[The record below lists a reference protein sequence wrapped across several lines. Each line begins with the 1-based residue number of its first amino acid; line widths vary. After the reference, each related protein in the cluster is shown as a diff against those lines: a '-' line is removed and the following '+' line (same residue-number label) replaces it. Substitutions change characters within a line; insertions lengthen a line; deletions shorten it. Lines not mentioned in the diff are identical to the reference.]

1 MTVPAEIQA
10 YIEEGDWDRLEDAWA
25 ERLAARPSDVEP
37 LAETARALAGVDE
50 EERARFLLE
59 LVDGE
64 LAERGLW
71 QARLELLRRAGS
83 LLAEPDA
90 LHGEILATLER
101 LHAER
106 PSFAP
111 MAEAVGLHRATHDVP
126 KTWEKVDRLEQLLAY
141 DVGTIV
147 AMEGRGVGTV
157 AEANFQLES
166 FKVDFAGHGPLQV
179 GFRAAPKMLEP
190 LGPSHILRRKLESLG
205 ELERLAAEDPSELLR
220 TVLTSRGRAMTAGEI
235 RQDLAGV
242 VPDARWTSFW
252 TAARKHPQLV
262 VSGKGRQTYAWA
274 ETAGH
279 AEDAVWTSF
288 EAAAPRARLELFRR
302 ETGPGPTGGRREL
315 ADRMAADLARLGAA
329 AAADDPGLAFEIHA
343 ALERAGRGE
352 DAAVFAPAAL
362 LDGPRGRAEALV
374 AGVED
379 RSLRE
384 RAYAAVREVRDDWR
398 EVFVARLT
406 REDEP
411 RSLDRM
417 LETLREAGGAEGD
430 AGDAALPREAARF
443 LDGLLAQPHRQPAAF
458 VWLAERAAGDPA
470 LRARTPLRLLQQV
483 LTAIGRDDFA
493 AWRQKLKDMADT
505 GGTLPRILPHLTPEQ
520 AEAAREAIHRT
531 AGLEAYQRDNLTQA
545 LELRFPA
552 LRGEAAVADVLHAL
566 PASIAA
572 KLAELDRITKV
583 ELPANRR
590 AIEEA
595 RAMGDLRENFE
606 YKAARQRHE
615 VLSAMATEL
624 DRDLHRAR
632 PIDLAAIDPGQVR
645 VGTRV
650 TLAVDGGA
658 EREVTLLGPWESA
671 PERGVVSYET
681 ELGERLL
688 GKTVGDEVEVDGAP
702 ARVAAIA
709 VASA

>member
-10 YIEEGDWDRLEDAWA
+10 YIEEGDWDRLEDAWVR
-25 ERLAARPSDVEP
+25 RLTARPGEVEP
-37 LAETARALAGVDE
+37 LAAAARALAAVDE

-71 QARLELLRRAGS
+71 RARLALLRRAGS
-83 LLAEPDA
+83 LLTEPEA

-101 LHAER
+101 IHAER
-106 PSFAP
+106 PSFAG
-111 MAEAVGLHRATHDVP
+111 MAEAVGLRRATHDVP
-126 KTWEKVDRLEQLLAY
+126 KTWEKADRLEQLLAY

-147 AMEGRGVGTV
+147 AMAGRGVGTV
-157 AEANFQLES
+157 VEANFQLES
-166 FKVDFAGHGPLQV
+166 LKVDFAGHGPLQV

-190 LGPSHILRRKLESLG
+190 LGESHILRRKLEAPE
-205 ELERLAAEDPSELLR
+205 ELERIAAEDPSELLR
-220 TVLTSRGRAMTAGEI
+220 IVLTSRGRPMTAGEI
-235 RQDLAGV
+235 RQDLAGIV
-242 VPDARWTSFW
+242 SEARWTSFW
-252 TAARKHPQLV
+252 SAARKHPQLV

-274 ETAGH
+274 ESAGH
-279 AEDAVWTSF
+279 AEDTVWSSF
-288 EAAAPRARLELFRR
+288 ERAAPRARLELFRR

-315 ADRMAADLARLGAA
+315 SDRMAAGLARLGAEA
-329 AAADDPGLAFEIHA
+329 MADDPGLAFEIHA
-343 ALERAGRGE
+343 ALERAGRGGE
-352 DAAVFAPAAL
+352 AAVLAPAVL
-362 LDGPRGRAEALV
+362 LAGPRDRAEALL

-384 RAYAAVREVRDDWR
+384 RAYAAVRETRDDWR
-398 EVFVARLT
+398 EIFVARLL

-417 LETLREAGGAEGD
+417 LETFRADDED
-430 AGDAALPREAARF
+430 AGDAGLPREAVRF
-443 LDGLLAQPHRQPAAF
+443 LDGLLAQPHRRPAAF

-470 LRARTPLRLLQQV
+470 LRGRNPLRMLQQI
-483 LTAIGRDDFA
+483 LTGIGRDHFA
-493 AWRQKLKDMADT
+493 PWRQKLKDMADT
-505 GGTLPRILPHLTPEQ
+505 GGTLPRLLPHLGREQ
-520 AEAAREAIHRT
+520 AVAAREAIHRT
-531 AGLEAYQRDNLTQA
+531 AGLEAYQRDNLNQA
-545 LELRFPA
+545 LELRFPE
-552 LRGEAAVADVLHAL
+552 LRGESRTSDVLHAL

-572 KLAELDRITKV
+572 KRAELDRITKR

-658 EREVTLLGPWESA
+658 TREVIVLGPWESA

-681 ELGERLL
+681 ELGARLL
-688 GKTVGDEVEVDGAP
+688 SKRVGDEVEVDGAP
-702 ARVAAIA
+702 ARIAAIA
-709 VASA
+709 VATPPG